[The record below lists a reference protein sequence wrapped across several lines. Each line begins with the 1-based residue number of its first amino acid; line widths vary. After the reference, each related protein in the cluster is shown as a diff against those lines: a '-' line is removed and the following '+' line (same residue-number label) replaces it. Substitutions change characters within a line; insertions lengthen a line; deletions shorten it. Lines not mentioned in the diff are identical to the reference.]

1 MFQMIRYS
9 IIVCATW
16 CLCYR
21 LWVYIWDII
30 NTTAISQLYYIDIVQ
45 VVDVIHPDK
54 PNVPKSEL
62 RKQLAKLYRTQPD
75 LVVCFGFRTQYGGGR
90 STGFALIYDSMDY
103 LKKNEPK
110 YRLARV
116 CFVDRIC
123 C

>member
-1 MFQMIRYS
+1 M
-9 IIVCATW
+9 
-16 CLCYR
+16 
-21 LWVYIWDII
+21 
-30 NTTAISQLYYIDIVQ
+30 
-45 VVDVIHPDK
+45 VDVIHPDK

-116 CFVDRIC
+116 CCRPHMIQRLYISNSGWIV
-123 C
+123 

>member
-1 MFQMIRYS
+1 M
-9 IIVCATW
+9 
-16 CLCYR
+16 
-21 LWVYIWDII
+21 
-30 NTTAISQLYYIDIVQ
+30 

-75 LVVCFGFRTQYGGGR
+75 LVVCFGFCTQYGGGR

-110 YRLARV
+110 YRLARDGLYEKPKATRKQRKERKNRQKKV
-116 CFVDRIC
+116 RGTKKAKVGAGKKK
-123 C
+123 

>member
-1 MFQMIRYS
+1 VFY
-9 IIVCATW
+9 
-16 CLCYR
+16 L
-21 LWVYIWDII
+21 
-30 NTTAISQLYYIDIVQ
+30 Q

-75 LVVCFGFRTQYGGGR
+75 LVICFGFRTQYGGGR

-116 CFVDRIC
+116 YCYI
-123 C
+123 